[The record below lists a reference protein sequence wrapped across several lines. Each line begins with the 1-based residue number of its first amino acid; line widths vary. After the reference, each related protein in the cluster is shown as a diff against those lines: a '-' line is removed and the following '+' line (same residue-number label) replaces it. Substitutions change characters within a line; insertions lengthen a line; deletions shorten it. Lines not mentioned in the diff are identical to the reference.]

1 MAKSARRNELLLL
14 LYKAST
20 GKLTKE
26 ELLQAAGE
34 DQIWFDLDGT
44 VSKNM
49 LTGEV
54 KTPAEMEAYMKD
66 HGNFWKVTLDLK

>member
-26 ELLQAAGE
+26 ELLQATGE

-44 VSKNM
+44 GSKNM

-54 KTPAEMEAYMKD
+54 KTPEEMEAYMRD
-66 HGNFWKVTLDLK
+66 HGNFWNLTLDLK